1 MPKEVEIIDIT
12 ISELD
17 FYVINKVRE
26 IRAKKK
32 ISQVDLSIAMK
43 IAEGA
48 IGKIENPKER
58 AKYNIRHINLLAKAL
73 GCSPKDFF
81 PDKPLKNDMIEV
93 KLRITRKRNVN
104 TGEANYEVVD
114 IQAVG

>member
-1 MPKEVEIIDIT
+1 MQEKKEIIVII

-17 FYVINKVRE
+17 LYVINKVRK
-26 IRAKKK
+26 IRASKE
-32 ISQVDLSIAMK
+32 ISQVNLSIAMK
-43 IAEGA
+43 VAEGA

-81 PDKPLKNDMIEV
+81 PDKPLKNDMIEA
-93 KLRITRKRNVN
+93 RIEITKRKNSN
-104 TGEANYEVVD
+104 TGEPNYEVID
-114 IQAVG
+114 IRPIE